1 MNLIFFD
8 YTHRSASCNRF
19 YYLFTFLIDGR
30 FLYFLLIVLH
40 ILTL

>member
-8 YTHRSASCNRF
+8 YTHCSVSFYRF
-19 YYLFTFLIDGR
+19 YRLFTFLIDGR